1 MRRWKLWLALAALGV
16 ATAHANMMTAM
27 ASAGLVHSF
36 FLNPLIAWFEAVLLR
51 RLFKVSFIS
60 AFGILLVANYGS
72 YFLGDLL
79 NRPLSLMVG
88 YPLYWLFKDATWY
101 WTIILPIALVGAMA
115 LMYVLTVLSEALLTR
130 TVLPSWRS
138 AIRASAIVNAASY
151 VSLIGLYGY
160 WSDWGFLRLPK
171 EPNAEFV
178 RTAPATIYFIDWQ
191 RRLCTVSPKGGKV
204 QVVHEGPM
212 KLISGLSRA
221 MSNPLKLS
229 YEEQN
234 SLRAFLWFPSELG
247 QPLQLKTAYMPK
259 TLDRRNPHAESGNW
273 RPHGFPDWRT
283 EPSPYSFVFV
293 RHRGMTV
300 YKNGQP
306 HWEIS
311 MNLPFNIDPGQVSG
325 YFLVSGPSVLPG
337 DYVVY
342 EFAGRVMITHVPTGR
357 TAKLADGFAP
367 IAIVTAK

>member
-1 MRRWKLWLALAALGV
+1 MQRWKLWLALAALGI
-16 ATAHANMMTAM
+16 ATAHANMITAM
-27 ASAGLVHSF
+27 ASAGIFHSL

-72 YFLGDLL
+72 YFLGDWL

-101 WTIILPIALVGAMA
+101 WTIILPIALVGAMV
-115 LMYVLTVLSEALLTR
+115 LMYALTVLSEALLTR

-138 AIRASAIVNAASY
+138 AIRASAIVNAVSY
-151 VSLIGLYGY
+151 IGLIGFYGY

-178 RTAPATIYFIDWQ
+178 RTAPATIYFVDWQ

-204 QVVHEGPM
+204 QVVYEGPVNV
-212 KLISGLSRA
+212 ISGLSRVVI
-221 MSNPLKLS
+221 NPLRLD
-229 YEEQN
+229 YEEQDN
-234 SLRAFLWFPSELG
+234 LRAVLWFTRELV

-259 TLDRRNPHAESGNW
+259 TLDLRNPHAESGKW

-283 EPSPYSFVFV
+283 EPSPYSFELE
-293 RHRGMTV
+293 GYGGITV
-300 YKNGQP
+300 YKNAQLYWDIG
-306 HWEIS
+306 
-311 MNLPFNIDPGQVSG
+311 MNLPFNIDPGQASG
-325 YFLVSGPSVLPG
+325 YFVVSGPSVLPG
-337 DYVVY
+337 DYIVY